1 MEKLKHTFL
10 TLVILS
16 LLGSVVLSSCAM
28 LRGDPRRNCNHPEH
42 GKYMQERRVKK
53 QGL

>member
-1 MEKLKHTFL
+1 MKKLRHTFL
-10 TLVILS
+10 LLTLFS
-16 LLGSVVLSSCAM
+16 LLGSMALSSCAA

-42 GKYMQERRVKK
+42 GKYMQEKRVKS